1 MEWDFLNAGVE
12 EQDLMSMLQV
22 SACKNLLDEH
32 FTLVQAN
39 ESYYNLIGYTR
50 EEYETLY
57 QNQCDRYYAED
68 EPEWNK
74 IQKIIAEAFEA
85 HQTGYKHLSRMRRKN
100 GAFIWVKLMGTFS
113 SESIGGYAVVNTIIM
128 DVSDIM

>member
-57 QNQCDRYYAED
+57 PVWCAS
-68 EPEWNK
+68 K
-74 IQKIIAEAFEA
+74 ASAMIFCILF
-85 HQTGYKHLSRMRRKN
+85 HSG
-100 GAFIWVKLMGTFS
+100 S
-113 SESIGGYAVVNTIIM
+113 SSA
-128 DVSDIM
+128 